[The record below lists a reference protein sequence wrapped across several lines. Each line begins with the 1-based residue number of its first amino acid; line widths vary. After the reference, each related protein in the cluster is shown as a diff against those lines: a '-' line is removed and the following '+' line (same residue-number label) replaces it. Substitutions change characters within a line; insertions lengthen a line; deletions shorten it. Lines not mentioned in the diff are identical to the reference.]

1 MRWHHPE
8 CLRILRDLYPV
19 HDTPRSSHLSQTTR
33 YEKSLFQ
40 VQNSVSNWLSGSQR
54 TSYSSSSTRLS
65 SASSHPIHTL
75 RLAAAK
81 TSDFPPYPKLY
92 GAPAFYRLQYRSG
105 TAVAVPSR
113 RCSQFYRS
121 QTLPVR
127 WHPPYSLT
135 RFCKT

>member
-19 HDTPRSSHLSQTTR
+19 HDTPHSSHLSQTTR

-54 TSYSSSSTRLS
+54 TSYSSSLIHLA
-65 SASSHPIHTL
+65 SASSRHFHTL
-75 RLAAAK
+75 RLAVVK

-105 TAVAVPSR
+105 TAEEAPTQKY
-113 RCSQFYRS
+113 SQSYRF
-121 QTLPVR
+121 LI
-127 WHPPYSLT
+127 HPA
-135 RFCKT
+135 